1 MCEHKIR
8 IERLFNVDW
17 LHFSIR
23 QTDKNSIMIVVKE
36 ITNRI
41 KIELRVRMCKHC
53 AVRLTYAADAK
64 WFEMQT
70 GSYRVTTTYDFH
82 EIIRIQ

>member
-8 IERLFNVDW
+8 NERLFKVDW

-23 QTDKNSIMIVVKE
+23 QTDKTSIMIVVKE

-41 KIELRVRMCKHC
+41 KIELSVRMCKHF
-53 AVRLTYAADAK
+53 AMRLTYAADAK

-70 GSYRVTTTYDFH
+70 VDCI
-82 EIIRIQ
+82 E